1 MGQIVDRPR
10 CALFEGPKL
19 MTDTGGV
26 RVSMRDI
33 YEEVQRQGRLL
44 EKIANALPDAETKV
58 NDHEIRIRRLEMRMG
73 WIFGA
78 LGLLGALLG
87 VFSISIT

>member
-1 MGQIVDRPR
+1 
-10 CALFEGPKL
+10 
-19 MTDTGGV
+19 MTEDNNTNGV

-33 YEEVQRQGRLL
+33 YHEVQRQGRLL
-44 EKIANALPDAETKV
+44 EKIANALPDNEARVE
-58 NDHEIRIRRLEMRMG
+58 DHELRLRKLEMRMG

-87 VFSISIT
+87 VFSFSIPA